1 MRIPH
6 GTGHW
11 GDSVDAPG
19 AKPVGWKALLWD
31 VDGTLAETELHG
43 HRRAFNQAFQAAGL
57 PWHWDGATYRRLL
70 AISGGRE
77 RIRHFLQ
84 HQQEGPVSDRLVE
97 SLMETKQEAY
107 ASLARSGQ
115 LPLCPGVKRLVGE
128 VAREGLPQALVTT
141 SSRSAV
147 AALLEGHGPELGEAF
162 AFWICGEDVQAKKP
176 SPEGY
181 LRALNQLNLAS
192 GEVLALEDSPQGLA
206 AAKGAALPC
215 LLTLGDGAVA
225 AGHGGGSDRSP
236 WWQEARAAV
245 NHLGEEH
252 RPTTVL
258 QGPSCQEG
266 RITLSWVH
274 HLVEGEWADRR

>member
-1 MRIPH
+1 M
-6 GTGHW
+6 
-11 GDSVDAPG
+11 
-19 AKPVGWKALLWD
+19 GWKALLWD
-31 VDGTLAETELHG
+31 VDGTLADTELHG

-57 PWHWDGATYRRLL
+57 PWHWDEATYRGLL

-84 HQQEGPVSDRLVE
+84 QHQKSPVSARLVE
-97 SLMETKQEAY
+97 SLMEAKQEAY

-128 VAREGLPQALVTT
+128 VARQGLPQALVTT

-147 AALLEGHGPELGEAF
+147 AALLEGHGPELAEAF

-181 LRALNQLNLAS
+181 QRALHTLKLAS

-206 AAKGAALPC
+206 AAQGADLPC
-215 LLTLGDGAVA
+215 LLTLGDGAMA
-225 AGHGGGSDRSP
+225 AGQGGGSQASP
-236 WWQEARAAV
+236 WWQKARAV
-245 NHLGEEH
+245 VSHLGEEH
-252 RPTTVL
+252 KPTTVL
-258 QGPSCQEG
+258 RGPSCQEG
-266 RITLSWVH
+266 RITLSWLQR
-274 HLVEGEWADRR
+274 LVEGEWVDLR